1 MTGLIIAI
9 FLGPFGGYRFY
20 KRQYLLGVVYLLTFG
35 LFFIG
40 WFVDIYVSIREL
52 TGTKNEI
59 TSTET
64 IMGAFAE
71 CKKNPSK
78 QRIEI
83 IQGLSVGDTL
93 NLEIDHYE
101 GKPYYIVVDP
111 HTGLDIGSLRSETS
125 AMIRNNY
132 SEAQMSAVLSKKD
145 IDYPEISLT
154 IKP

>member
-1 MTGLIIAI
+1 MTGLLIAI

-52 TGTKNEI
+52 TGTKKEI

-78 QRIEI
+78 KRIEI
-83 IQGLSVGDTL
+83 IQGLSVGDAL

-125 AMIRNNY
+125 ALIRNKY
-132 SEAQMSAVLSKKD
+132 ASAHLSAVLTKKD
-145 IDYPEISLT
+145 IDYPEVSLT
-154 IKP
+154 IKS